1 MVQDRGMWE
10 QHAWVFD
17 LVSRLRA
24 VRTARP
30 NPVIPTAP
38 ITLSLFLGAV
48 LRVPS
53 LLQLQRETNRRGWQ
67 RLV

>member
-1 MVQDRGMWE
+1 MQK
-10 QHAWVFD
+10 VFD

-24 VRTARP
+24 VGTDRP

-53 LLQLQRETNRRGWQ
+53 LLQLQRETQRRG
-67 RLV
+67 

>member
-1 MVQDRGMWE
+1 M
-10 QHAWVFD
+10 
-17 LVSRLRA
+17 SRLRA

-53 LLQLQRETNRRGWQ
+53 LLQLQRETQRRGWH
-67 RLV
+67 RLVSWSEPISDDAFC